1 MANSFINLILSLNP
15 ALPLQLWAGEAS
27 GAGCAAE
34 RQASVPTGP
43 AAAPWSLGGGGL
55 RARGLATVILAHL
68 SISLAFVAEFHF
80 AARSARP
87 SALLIWL
94 LLPTFDLHRP
104 SFCNRPLLPPWDP
117 PASFCRATSVRG
129 SHIHP
134 HSLTLCVTG
143 RPGTMPEMQAL
154 T

>member
-68 SISLAFVAEFHF
+68 SISLA
-80 AARSARP
+80 
-87 SALLIWL
+87 
-94 LLPTFDLHRP
+94 
-104 SFCNRPLLPPWDP
+104 
-117 PASFCRATSVRG
+117 CR
-129 SHIHP
+129 
-134 HSLTLCVTG
+134 
-143 RPGTMPEMQAL
+143 
-154 T
+154 